1 MMMETIMSRSLR
13 LMFSGTVAL
22 GIGMLAQPA
31 FAQDTTTAAPVQRV
45 EITGSSIRRV
55 DAETPSPVQV
65 LTSEDL
71 KKSGFTSVADVL
83 SNITA
88 NGQGTLSQGFSGA
101 FAAGATAISLR
112 GLNSSATL
120 VLIDGHRMAP
130 NALADDGQR
139 LFVDTSNIPFDSV
152 ERIEI
157 LKDGASAIYGSDAMA
172 GVVNVILK
180 KNFVGTTV
188 SGEAGSTTEGGG
200 ATKHASITSGFGNFE
215 EDGYNAYAAL
225 EYRKQNAIS
234 NSQRAGDGGW
244 TNLDFTSVGGNRFV
258 PGETPTPGVPAVVR
272 TLTPY
277 FYTVPPKG
285 TPFSDANAAFLSGPC
300 TSVAQITAGGCAFNN
315 PSSIQP
321 ATENINLLTSFSKR
335 LGSDWRLDV
344 KASLFEAKT
353 DVSPRFG
360 ATIPTSYGPLVA
372 VSATQNPTPV
382 GSSGIIRFPA
392 TYPGNPFGIP
402 VRASGFAGGPER
414 TDDVNSKNYR
424 FVADLN
430 GTVGEWE
437 ISSAAGWTRN
447 KIDSTTT
454 GTMDPVAFNAAIN
467 RPTNPYL
474 IQGTNTAADIAT
486 IFPTLN
492 QTDTTTLYFGD
503 VRANRSLA
511 TLAGGDLGAS
521 VGAAYSHLEMNSPAA
536 SLVAQGLIPGNNA
549 YVQGNQTN
557 TSLFGEI
564 AAPVL
569 KTLELDGAVRYD
581 HFDNSKGAAT
591 PKVAFKWTPSSA
603 VALRGSYSTGFRAP
617 NPAENG
623 KAGLAY
629 VDIGNHYDTINCPGG
644 PTGSKGKGYPDAGS
658 NNCQV
663 NTILQGST
671 ANLEPEKSK
680 SKTLGVILEPVKGWS
695 TTYDLYQIEID
706 KQIISGNPDFNNPVR
721 ASTIVPTTCA
731 DGAGNT
737 YPCTPTA
744 GSILYYGAGYIN
756 ANSTKVSGWEFETRY
771 KFNLGDKGSLTAKF
785 DWSHT
790 MSYILSQPGS
800 PDAQLAGTH
809 GPQVVGGNTG
819 NPKDRAQATLTYD
832 KGALSVTTG
841 VDWVGRFDLTDPSIG
856 INTCADGQTANTP
869 WFNGPVTDANGNVH
883 VYGTNYCNVASF
895 MTAKVVVGYKVS
907 KQLFIHFNMD
917 NVFNRQAP
925 VDVNSYGSNSYPMN
939 PSLHY
944 AGAIGRTFNGGLT
957 YSF

>member
-13 LMFSGTVAL
+13 LMFSGSVAL
-22 GIGMLAQPA
+22 GIGMLAQPVL
-31 FAQDTTTAAPVQRV
+31 AQDTTTAAPVQRV

-120 VLIDGHRMAP
+120 VLIDGHRRAP

-139 LFVDTSNIPFDSV
+139 LFVDTSNIPFDAV

-188 SGEAGSTTEGGG
+188 SGEGGSTTEGGG
-200 ATKHASITSGFGNFE
+200 ATKHFSITHGLGNYE

-234 NSQRAGDGGW
+234 NVQRQGDGGW
-244 TNLDFTSVGGNRFV
+244 TTQDFTAQGGNRFV
-258 PGETPTPGVPAVVR
+258 PGETAVPGVASPVR

-277 FYTVPPKG
+277 FYTL
-285 TPFSDANAAFLSGPC
+285 PFTSAANAAFLSGPC
-300 TSVAQITAGGCAFNN
+300 TSFSQLVADGCKYTT

-321 ATENINLLTSFSKR
+321 QTENVNLITSFSKR

-344 KASLFEAKT
+344 KASLFQAKT
-353 DVSPRFG
+353 DVSPTYG
-360 ATIPTSYGPLVA
+360 AAIPTSYGPLVA
-372 VSATQNPTPV
+372 VSATENPTPV

-402 VRASGFAGGPER
+402 VRASGYAGGPEQ
-414 TDDVNSKNYR
+414 TDDVTSKNYR
-424 FVADLN
+424 FVADLT
-430 GTVGEWE
+430 GTIGEWE
-437 ISSAAGWTRN
+437 IASAAGWTRN
-447 KIDSTTT
+447 KIDQTIG
-454 GTMDPVAFNAAIN
+454 GTMDRVAFNAAIN

-511 TLAGGDLGAS
+511 TLAGGDLGFS
-521 VGAAYSHLEMNSPAA
+521 VGAAYSHLEMDSPAA
-536 SLVAQGLIPGNNA
+536 ALVAQGLIAGNNA
-549 YVQGNQTN
+549 YVQGGQTN
-557 TSLFGEI
+557 TSVFSEI
-564 AAPVL
+564 AAPVT
-569 KTLELDGAVRYD
+569 KTLELDGALRYD

-591 PKVAFKWTPSSA
+591 PKVAFKWTPSSMI
-603 VALRGSYSTGFRAP
+603 ALRGSYSTGFRAP

-629 VDIGNHYDTINCPGG
+629 VDIGNHYDVINCPGG
-644 PTGSKGKGYPDAGS
+644 PTANAGVPAAGS
-658 NNCQV
+658 NNCQT

-671 ANLEPEKSK
+671 ANLQPEKSK
-680 SKTLGVILEPVKGWS
+680 SKTLGLILEPVKGWS

-706 KQIISGNPDFNNPVR
+706 NQIISGSPDFANPVR
-721 ASTIVPTTCA
+721 ASTIVPTTCS
-731 DGAGNT
+731 DGKGGSYA
-737 YPCTPTA
+737 CTPTA
-744 GSILYYGAGYIN
+744 PSILYYSAGYIN

-771 KFNLGDKGSLTAKF
+771 KFNLGDKGSLTAKY

-790 MSYILSQPGS
+790 MSYILTQPGVG
-800 PDAQLAGTH
+800 DAQLAGTH

-819 NPKDRAQATLTYD
+819 NPKDRMQATLTYD

-841 VDWVGRFDLTDPSIG
+841 LDWVGRYDLTDPSIG
-856 INTCADGQTANTP
+856 INDCQAGQTANTP
-869 WFNGPVTDANGNVH
+869 WFNGDGVNGQ
-883 VYGTNYCNVASF
+883 NYCNVGSF
-895 MTAKVVVGYKVS
+895 MTAKLVVGYKVN
-907 KQLFIHFNMD
+907 KQLFIHFNSD
-917 NVFNRQAP
+917 NIFNRQAP
-925 VDVNSYGSNSYPMN
+925 IDVNTYGSNSYPFN

-944 AGAIGRTFNGGLT
+944 AGAIGRTFNAGLT